1 METDWFAGQRERMV
15 KEQLERRGLK
25 EPRLLQAFRSVP
37 RHRFVPEDLIRLA
50 YEDYPLQI
58 GHDQTISQPYI
69 VALMTSLLQLED
81 NETVLEIGTGSG
93 YQAAILGQL
102 TRAVHSVEYLPALAE
117 NSIALLRSLGYD
129 NIFVHQGDGSCGWAE
144 NAPYRSILVTAAAP
158 EPPLPL
164 LDQLAEG
171 GRMVIPIGPHREQE
185 LQVWQR
191 INGKLDYE
199 TIIPVMFVPLKGKYG
214 WKPVA

>member
-1 METDWFAGQRERMV
+1 METDWFAGEREKMI

-37 RHRFVPEDLIRLA
+37 RHRFVPVELVRDA

-58 GHDQTISQPYI
+58 GYDQTISQPYI

-81 NETVLEIGTGSG
+81 DETILEIGTGSG

-102 TRAVHSVEYLPALAE
+102 TRAVHSVEYLPALAQ
-117 NSIALLRSLGYD
+117 NATTLLRLLGYD
-129 NIFVHQGDGSCGWAE
+129 NIFVHMGDGSCGWAE

-158 EPPLPL
+158 EPPRPL

-171 GRMVIPIGPHREQE
+171 GRMVIPIGPRREQE

-191 INGKLDYE
+191 INGRLDYE

-214 WKPVA
+214 WKPVE